1 MFANRYA
8 PLDNNNNNN
17 NIINYQRSNAFKILS
32 DKDKLKST
40 LYKTSMCNKKNC
52 NNKHCTYAH
61 SLSELKVRKCL
72 FGDDCI
78 YKDSSNKMC
87 KYIHPGE
94 TKKEY
99 MKRVNKSEIKRI
111 TL

>member
-8 PLDNNNNNN
+8 PLESNNKQ
-17 NIINYQRSNAFKILS
+17 IINKRSDAFKILS
-32 DKDKLKST
+32 DKSMLKST
-40 LYKTSMCNKKNC
+40 LYKTSMCNKEIC

-94 TKKEY
+94 NKQGY
-99 MKRVNKSEIKRI
+99 MTRLNNSKIKRI